1 MNDSHAGLDFG
12 GRTIVWRLGG
22 KSLRV
27 SARTILVR
35 SILLTLALVL
45 AIVGVTT
52 GTYVL
57 SLGEFGQALVGDG
70 REIIVRMV
78 WEWRLPRVLFAL
90 IGGIALAVSGSI
102 FQSLTRNPLGSPDV
116 IGFDA
121 GAYTGALIVMLVLG
135 STAYAPLAV
144 GAVVGGAVTALAVY
158 LLAWRNGVQ
167 GFRFIIV
174 GIGLAAFLTGINNY
188 LLIRTGAEEARAAVS
203 WGFGSFASLG
213 FEQFWPFVGGV
224 AVLLALVATQATAF
238 GQLELGDDAAA
249 ALGVRTERIRFV
261 MVLLGVGLTAAVTAA
276 AGPIAFLALVA
287 PQLARRLTRARGLD
301 IPSSAL
307 TGGVLLLTAD
317 LVGQRIDISV
327 GLVTV
332 VLGGG
337 YFLWLLINE
346 GRRR

>member
-1 MNDSHAGLDFG
+1 VNGSHTSINFG
-12 GRTIVWRLGG
+12 GRMFVWRRGTQ
-22 KSLRV
+22 SLRV
-27 SARTILVR
+27 PARTILVR
-35 SILLTLALVL
+35 GILVVL
-45 AIVGVTT
+45 AFGLAVVGVAA

-57 SLGEFGQALVGDG
+57 SLEEFGQALVGDG
-70 REIIVRMV
+70 REAIVRMV
-78 WEWRLPRVLFAL
+78 WEWRLPRVLFAFV
-90 IGGIALAVSGSI
+90 GGIALAVSGSI

-121 GAYTGALIVMLVLG
+121 GAYTGALLVMLVLG
-135 STAYAPLAV
+135 STSYGLLAV
-144 GAVVGGAVTALAVY
+144 GAVVGGALTALGVY
-158 LLAWRNGVQ
+158 VLAWRNGIQ
-167 GFRFIIV
+167 GFRFIVV

-188 LLIRTGAEEARAAVS
+188 LLIRTGAEEARSAVS

-213 FEQFWPFVGGV
+213 FAQFWPFAVVV
-224 AVLLALVATQATAF
+224 AVLLLLVASRATSF
-238 GQLELGDDAAA
+238 GQLELGDDAAS
-249 ALGVRTERIRFV
+249 ALGVPLERTRFV
-261 MVLLGVGLTAAVTAA
+261 MVLLGVALTAVVTAA

-307 TGGVLLLTAD
+307 TGGVLLLSAD
-317 LVGQRIDISV
+317 LVGQRAEISV

>member
-1 MNDSHAGLDFG
+1 MTGSPTTLDFG
-12 GRTIVWRLGG
+12 GRMLVWRRGRH
-22 KSLRV
+22 SLRLP
-27 SARTILVR
+27 ARTLLVRGILV
-35 SILLTLALVL
+35 LLALAL
-45 AIVGVTT
+45 AVVGVTT

-57 SLGEFGQALVGDG
+57 SLDELGQALVGDG
-70 REIIVRMV
+70 REAIVRMV

-90 IGGIALAVSGSI
+90 VGGVALAVSGSI

-121 GAYTGALIVMLVLG
+121 GAYTGALLIMLVLG
-135 STAYAPLAV
+135 STSYALLAV
-144 GAVVGGAVTALAVY
+144 GAVVGGALTALAVY
-158 LLAWRNGVQ
+158 LLAWRNGIQ

-174 GIGLAAFLTGINNY
+174 GIGLAAFLTAINNY
-188 LLIRTGAEEARAAVS
+188 LLIRTGAEEARSAVS

-213 FEQFWPFVGGV
+213 FAQFWPFALGV
-224 AVLLALVATQATAF
+224 AVLLVLVASRATAF
-238 GQLELGDDAAA
+238 GQLELGDDAAS
-249 ALGVRTERIRFV
+249 ALGVNLERTRFV
-261 MVLLGVGLTAAVTAA
+261 MVLLGVSLTAAVTAA

-287 PQLARRLTRARGLD
+287 PQLARRITRARGLD

-307 TGGVLLLTAD
+307 TGGVLLLAAD